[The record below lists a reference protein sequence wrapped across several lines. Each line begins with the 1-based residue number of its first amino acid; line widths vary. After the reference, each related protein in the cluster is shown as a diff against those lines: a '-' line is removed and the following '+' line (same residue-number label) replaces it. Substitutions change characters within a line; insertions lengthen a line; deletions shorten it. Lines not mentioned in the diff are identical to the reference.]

1 MINNNFIK
9 IRNLSKSY
17 EVNYNKLT
25 IINELS
31 LDLQKNCIVS
41 IGSTLADLIAG
52 KIVEKILIKIEVINT
67 IKISLILISEGKEDK

>member
-17 EVNYNKLT
+17 EINYNKLT

-41 IGSTLADLIAG
+41 IVGPSGS
-52 KIVEKILIKIEVINT
+52 EKT
-67 IKISLILISEGKEDK
+67 TY

>member
-17 EVNYNKLT
+17 EINYNKLT

-41 IGSTLADLIAG
+41 IVSSGWREGLPQLQ
-52 KIVEKILIKIEVINT
+52 
-67 IKISLILISEGKEDK
+67 SEPGQSIRPA